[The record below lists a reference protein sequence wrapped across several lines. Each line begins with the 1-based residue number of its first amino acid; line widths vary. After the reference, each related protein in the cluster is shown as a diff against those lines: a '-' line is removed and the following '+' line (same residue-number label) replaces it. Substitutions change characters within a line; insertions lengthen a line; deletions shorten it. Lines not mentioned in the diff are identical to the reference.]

1 MAAYIPVPR
10 DLTRVKSKVFFNLT
24 KRQLICFGAAAL
36 IGVPFFFFLKSFGN
50 VSLAALGM
58 IIVMLPLFF
67 LAMYEKDGQ
76 PLEVIAHHF
85 IQAKFVRP
93 KIRPYQTDNY
103 YDVLFRQY
111 QLEKEVERIVFPEEK
126 TDKRNK
132 KCLPISI
139 ESSREKLKLLSNVQK
154 KITGF
159 RRLLNSLSRFK
170 GCSPMEFVV

>member
-36 IGVPFFFFLKSFGN
+36 IGVPFFFFLKSFGK

-132 KCLPISI
+132 NACPSQSKAA
-139 ESSREKLKLLSNVQK
+139 ERN
-154 KITGF
+154 
-159 RRLLNSLSRFK
+159 
-170 GCSPMEFVV
+170 